1 MGNGKGK
8 LTVDAPIFKHHP
20 LPCMNATPSID
31 ARTRTHATQVEK
43 LDCTRAGR
51 ITFSSASLEKKMRK
65 VTWQRRGGQYS
76 EEPLIALDA
85 PGPWKVTSDSGEGG
99 GERQRMCASMYKGTG
114 ARVGKGRG
122 CVRVVCGCVGVCA

>member
-1 MGNGKGK
+1 M
-8 LTVDAPIFKHHP
+8 
-20 LPCMNATPSID
+20 
-31 ARTRTHATQVEK
+31 HATQVEK

-85 PGPWKVTSDSGEGG
+85 PGPWKVTSDRKRG
-99 GERQRMCASMYKGTG
+99 
-114 ARVGKGRG
+114 GRG
-122 CVRVVCGCVGVCA
+122 QERGWGKAEDVCEYVLCT